1 MHGPE
6 HQERYNHLLQ
16 ENAMISN
23 SEQDF
28 QDTWQHAPVLSCHF
42 RWRIKSQ
49 APNGDI
55 KIPISLGN
63 RKYMRNIERF

>member
-6 HQERYNHLLQ
+6 HQEGYNFLLQ
-16 ENAMISN
+16 ENAMIGN

-28 QDTWQHAPVLSCHF
+28 QDTWQHAPELSCQF
-42 RWRIKSQ
+42 RWRITSQ
-49 APNGDI
+49 APNGDR
-55 KIPISLGN
+55 KMPVSLGN